1 MVCVVNVMKKNGKE
15 GENIE
20 MTKTITMDYDEFVV
34 IKEKAEMNQ
43 AAIDKKVNKQME
55 KVKKEY
61 KELDELRL
69 KHETN
74 KTIRELLDTLDKRI
88 SKEVGR
94 FGYVEYSQV
103 RWILSQE
110 SWKFY

>member
-1 MVCVVNVMKKNGKE
+1 MN
-15 GENIE
+15 
-20 MTKTITMDYDEFVV
+20 KTITMDYDEF
-34 IKEKAEMNQ
+34 IEMKEKAELNQ
-43 AAIDKKVNKQME
+43 AAIDKRVNKQMK
-55 KVKKEY
+55 KVEEDFEESYEFK
-61 KELDELRL
+61 LRQ
-69 KHETN
+69 KTN

-110 SWKFY
+110 CWKFY